1 MSSKA
6 NTPLLASDS
15 LEATSLPT
23 IIGIL
28 AESPKEKRV
37 SMVPDVAAQLIK
49 DGYQVNVEKGA
60 GIGSSFNDKAY
71 SNIGCKILSHDE
83 VLKQSSVFFRI
94 DAPVDDF
101 NDMGGKVAISWVGRL
116 QDSGKKIIEQ
126 ACMANVTLLD
136 VTAVPRITIAQ
147 KLDVLSSQAK
157 CAGHRAVLEAA
168 HAFGRFHTSEMT
180 AAGKFPPSH
189 TFILGCGVAGLAA
202 IGTSRA
208 MGSIVRAWD
217 VRDVHDQVE
226 SMGGKWVKVDF
237 KEDACAAGGY
247 AKESSQEFMKAQRE
261 TFHKHAKEVD
271 IIITTAAI
279 PGRPSPTLIT
289 DDMVK
294 DMKAGSVIV
303 DLAALGGGNCTMTKK
318 DEIYTTENGV
328 TIIGYCDLPGRLAP
342 QASAMYATN
351 MLQLLK
357 HVHGK
362 EGATAFTSN
371 LYKQLEMGE
380 DGDIVSR
387 SIVTCKD
394 KRALVMPKPPMI
406 GAPAKKK
413 EPAPVKEK
421 PKENPKKDAMI
432 LATVVTIGIALI
444 LLSTGVQVTLVRSF
458 LLAGAAGYQAVWGV
472 AHALHTPLMSVT
484 NAISGL
490 TAIGGIMLMDHM
502 NHHGSVSGKVLA
514 LLSAMVSS
522 VNIMGGFVVSQR
534 MLNLF
539 KRPGDV
545 DFSYY
550 MLLPGLV
557 LMLWPWLQ
565 ELNGDGMKPL
575 LPAHSE
581 LDNTVSA
588 LLCITSI
595 VALSS
600 MKSANLGCKF
610 GMMGAAGAVAV
621 ALRQVAFSE
630 NAAGNFE
637 WVIAVP
643 VLMAV
648 GGFLGLYV
656 GGTVSPIAL
665 PQTVA
670 AFHSLVGLAAMLT
683 SIGSFYEKQES
694 GVTLINVTA
703 MLGNFIGGI
712 TLTGSIVA
720 FGKLNGNLSS
730 KPLNLPGKNWIN
742 MGMLTGF
749 IALMVSFL
757 QAGGSTVG
765 EVVSALDGSIASD
778 VSFGVVMLWCAAV
791 LAGIMGWHLVGSVGG
806 GDMPV
811 CVTVLNSYSGWALA
825 AEGFN
830 LSIPLLAVVGSI
842 IGFSGAILTKIMCDA
857 MNRDIFN
864 VIFGGM
870 NTAPPAKKGEVEKKV
885 HVETNVATTAELIA
899 SAKEVVVVPG
909 YGMAVAR
916 AQNAIGEVAKLCRE
930 NGINCRFAIHPVA
943 GRMPGQMN
951 VLLAEAGVPYDWVQ
965 EMDEVNPDI
974 EKVDVVLVMGA
985 NDITNSAAQEI
996 EGCPIY
1002 GMPVIEVWRAKK
1014 TIFCKRSMGGGYAD
1028 LENPVFFKENT
1039 MMLLG
1044 DAKKTASELSA
1055 ALKTALDASV

>member
-1 MSSKA
+1 MA
-6 NTPLLASDS
+6 APLLKNDT
-15 LEATSLPT
+15 LEASSLPT
-23 IIGIL
+23 LIGIL
-28 AESPKEKRV
+28 AESPSEKRV
-37 SMVPDVAAQLIK
+37 SMVPDVAAQLVK
-49 DGYQVNVEKGA
+49 DGYKVNVEKGA
-60 GIGSSFNDKAY
+60 GVKSSFTDAAY
-71 SNIGCKILSHDE
+71 EKVGCKILSHADI
-83 VLKQSSVFFRI
+83 LKQSNVFFRI

-101 NDMGGKVAISWVGRL
+101 NAISGKVAISWVGRL
-116 QDSGKKIIEQ
+116 QDAGKKIIEQ
-126 ACMANVTLLD
+126 ACMDNVTLLD

-168 HAFGRFHTSEMT
+168 HSFGRFHTSEMT

-261 TFHKHAKEVD
+261 TFHRHAKEVD

-328 TIIGYCDLPGRLAP
+328 TIIGYTDLPGRLAP

-351 MLQLLK
+351 MLQLLR

-362 EGATAFTSN
+362 EGASAFTSN
-371 LYKQLEMGE
+371 LYKQLEAGE

-394 KRALVMPKPPMI
+394 KKALVMPKPPMI
-406 GAPAKKK
+406 GAPAAKKA
-413 EPAPVKEK
+413 PAPVKEK
-421 PKENPKKDAMI
+421 PKENPQKDAMVLAI
-432 LATVVTIGIALI
+432 LVTAGIALI
-444 LLSTGVQVTLVRSF
+444 LASTGVQVTLVRSF

-490 TAIGGIMLMDHM
+490 TAIGGIMLMDRM
-502 NHHGSVSGKVLA
+502 NEMAPNAVSGKMLA
-514 LLSAMVSS
+514 LLSAMVSA
-522 VNIMGGFVVSQR
+522 VNIIGGFVVSQR

-550 MLLPGLV
+550 MLAPGFL

-565 ELNGDGMKPL
+565 DIASLSPFQMKPL
-575 LPAHSE
+575 ESSHAE

-630 NAAGNFE
+630 HAQANMI
-637 WVIAVP
+637 WVVAVP
-643 VLMAV
+643 ILMAV
-648 GGFLGLYV
+648 GGFLGLWV

-694 GVTLINVTA
+694 GVTLVNITA

-712 TLTGSIVA
+712 TLTGSMVA

-742 MGMLTGF
+742 IGLLASF
-749 IALMVSFL
+749 IALLVGFV
-757 QAGGSTVG
+757 QIGGNT
-765 EVVSALDGSIASD
+765 LDSGISL
-778 VSFGVVMLWCAAV
+778 GVVFLWAAAV
-791 LAGIMGWHLVGSVGG
+791 IAGIMGWHLVGSVGG

-885 HVETNVATTAELIA
+885 HVETTVSSTAELIA

-930 NGINCRFAIHPVA
+930 NGISCRFAIHPVA

-1039 MMLLG
+1039 QMLLG
-1044 DAKKTASELSA
+1044 DAKKTASELAA

>member
-101 NDMGGKVAISWVGRL
+101 NAMGGKVAISWVGRL

-514 LLSAMVSS
+514 LLSAMVSA
-522 VNIMGGFVVSQR
+522 VNIIGGFVVSQR

-765 EVVSALDGSIASD
+765 EVVSALNGSIVSD

>member
-1 MSSKA
+1 MA
-6 NTPLLASDS
+6 APLLKNDT
-15 LEATSLPT
+15 LEASSLPT
-23 IIGIL
+23 LIGIL
-28 AESPKEKRV
+28 AESPSEKRV
-37 SMVPDVAAQLIK
+37 SMVPDVAAQLVK
-49 DGYQVNVEKGA
+49 DGYKVNVEKGA
-60 GIGSSFNDKAY
+60 GVKSSFTDMAY
-71 SNIGCKILSHDE
+71 SSVGCKILSHDE
-83 VLKQSSVFFRI
+83 VLKQSTVFFRI

-101 NDMGGKVAISWVGRL
+101 NALGGKVVISWVGRL
-116 QDSGKKIIEQ
+116 LDAGKKVIEQ
-126 ACMANVTLLD
+126 AVMANVTLLD

-351 MLQLLK
+351 MLQLLR

-371 LYKQLEMGE
+371 LFKQLDMGE

-394 KRALVMPKPPMI
+394 KKALIMPKPPMI

-421 PKENPKKDAMI
+421 PKENPQKDAMI
-432 LATVVTIGIALI
+432 LAIVVTIGIALI

-490 TAIGGIMLMDHM
+490 TAIGGIMLMDRVM
-502 NHHGSVSGKVLA
+502 MESNSASGKVLA
-514 LLSAMVSS
+514 LLSAMVSA
-522 VNIMGGFVVSQR
+522 VNIIGGFVVSQR

-550 MLLPGLV
+550 MLAPGLL
-557 LMLWPWLQ
+557 LMVWPWIQDFKNGSLAPLSQ
-565 ELNGDGMKPL
+565 EN
-575 LPAHSE
+575 SE
-581 LDNTVSA
+581 FANTVSA

-600 MKSANLGCKF
+600 MKSANLGCKY
-610 GMMGAAGAVAV
+610 GMMGAAGAIAV
-621 ALRQVAFSE
+621 ALRQVAFSPH
-630 NAAGNFE
+630 AGANLV
-637 WVIAVP
+637 WVIGVP
-643 VLMAV
+643 ALMAI
-648 GGFLGLYV
+648 GGFLGLYI

-683 SIGSFYEKQES
+683 SIGSFYEKQKS
-694 GVTLINVTA
+694 GVSLINVTA

-742 MGMLTGF
+742 ISMLTAF
-749 IALMVSFL
+749 IILMVCFL
-757 QAGGSTVG
+757 QAGGSSLG
-765 EVVSALDGSIASD
+765 EALPFLNGSIVSE
-778 VSFGVVMLWCAAV
+778 VSFGVVLLWLAAV

-830 LSIPLLAVVGSI
+830 LTIPLLAVVGSI

-885 HVETNVATTAELIA
+885 HVETTVTSTAELIA

-1039 MMLLG
+1039 QMLLG
-1044 DAKKTASELSA
+1044 DAKKTASELAA